1 MSLEKGAVDVD
12 VSALGADLASVDA
25 LARMRLAARR
35 AGHGMRF
42 LGVSAELRDLL
53 GLTGLRE
60 VLGVE
65 VERQPEEREEAG
77 GVEEEGELGHP
88 SL

>member
-1 MSLEKGAVDVD
+1 MSLEERAVDVD

-25 LARMRLAARR
+25 LAGMQLAARR
-35 AGHGMRF
+35 AGRRIRF

-60 VLGVE
+60 VLRVE
-65 VERQPEEREEAG
+65 AERQPEEREEAG
-77 GVEEEGELGHP
+77 GVEEEGELGDP

>member
-1 MSLEKGAVDVD
+1 VSLEERAVDVD

-25 LARMRLAARR
+25 LAGMQLAARR
-35 AGHGMRF
+35 AGRRIRF

-60 VLGVE
+60 VLRVE

-77 GVEEEGELGHP
+77 GVEEEGELGDP